1 MDNIWRCNI
10 WFLFIVASLDT
21 KLGWLEWSHP
31 SSLHSHSFV
40 LFVASTLVHFDLYRS
55 KIITCIAA
63 LTYCNTANDY
73 NVIQRYNL
81 VSTLALHGT
90 LSVTQMLTH
99 LQRAPRTCTARNAV
113 LRQCHSTSGGNVE
126 FSHPG
131 FTQWILNV
139 QNPCDIA
146 SYCFTR
152 VPINAHCDPHHVT
165 FRASNR
171 ETFQIRV
178 INLDKLG

>member
-1 MDNIWRCNI
+1 M
-10 WFLFIVASLDT
+10 
-21 KLGWLEWSHP
+21 
-31 SSLHSHSFV
+31 
-40 LFVASTLVHFDLYRS
+40 
-55 KIITCIAA
+55 
-63 LTYCNTANDY
+63 
-73 NVIQRYNL
+73 IQRYNL
-81 VSTLALHGT
+81 VFKGFSKWVSTLALHGT
-90 LSVTQMLTH
+90 LSVAQMLTH

-152 VPINAHCDPHHVT
+152 VPINAHCDPHHIT
-165 FRASNR
+165 FRSSSR

-178 INLDKLG
+178 INLDKLGSTHPWDDSSRISKAKWTQLRAPADPHSPRLMPHNIDYFLKSTFICGDSRC